1 MENNN
6 NLSVSIILPTLN
18 ELENIKKLIPEIN
31 KELGE
36 ISYLEQYQII
46 VVDDNSEDETEN
58 YLKHQIKETPNLFKY
73 LIRKENRSL
82 SESILDGIKY
92 SDYDYVIW
100 LDADGSMDAKSI
112 VKLINVQ
119 NKNKSS
125 VIIGSRFVE
134 GGGYKGIKGG
144 SADGIISAS
153 IQVFKS
159 KDSVLGLVLSIFFNK
174 LLLMIL
180 PTGVKDITSGF
191 ISINKKLVND
201 ETFLN
206 KNYGEYFIYL
216 VTNILIEKQN
226 IIEVGYI
233 CKTREHGE
241 SKTAPSLIK
250 LIKRG
255 LPYIKAANESR
266 RNLKNAHK
274 R

>member
-216 VTNILIEKQN
+216 VTNVLIKKQN

>member
-1 MENNN
+1 VEINNK
-6 NLSVSIILPTLN
+6 LSVSIILPTLN

-31 KELGE
+31 NELEE
-36 ISYLEQYQII
+36 INDLEQYQII

-58 YLKHQIKETPNLFKY
+58 YLKHQIKETPDIFKY
-73 LIRKENRSL
+73 LIRKDNRSL

-112 VKLINVQ
+112 GKLVNVQ
-119 NKNKSS
+119 NINKSS

-134 GGGYKGIKGG
+134 GGGYKGIEGG
-144 SADGIISAS
+144 SAEGIISAS
-153 IQVFKS
+153 KQVFKS
-159 KDSVLGLVLSIFFNK
+159 KDSVLGLILSIFFNK
-174 LLLMIL
+174 LLLIIL

-191 ISINKKLVND
+191 ISINKKLIND
-201 ETFLN
+201 NTFLD

-216 VTNILIEKQN
+216 VTDILIKKQN

-233 CKTREHGE
+233 CKTREYGE

-255 LPYIKAANESR
+255 LPYIKAANKSR
-266 RNLKNAHK
+266 RNLKNAYK

>member
-1 MENNN
+1 VEINNK
-6 NLSVSIILPTLN
+6 LSVSIILPTLN

-31 KELGE
+31 NELEE
-36 ISYLEQYQII
+36 INDLEQYQII

-58 YLKHQIKETPNLFKY
+58 YLKQQIKETPDIFKY

-100 LDADGSMDAKSI
+100 LDADGSMDVKSI
-112 VKLINVQ
+112 RKLINVQ

-134 GGGYKGIKGG
+134 GGGYKGIEGG
-144 SADGIISAS
+144 SSEGIISAS
-153 IQVFKS
+153 KQVFNS
-159 KDSVLGLVLSIFFNK
+159 KDSVLGLILSIFFNK
-174 LLLMIL
+174 LLLIIL

-191 ISINKKLVND
+191 ISINKKLIND
-201 ETFLN
+201 NTFLD

-216 VTNILIEKQN
+216 VTDILIKKQN

-233 CKTREHGE
+233 CKTREYGE

-266 RNLKNAHK
+266 RNLKNAYK

>member
-1 MENNN
+1 M
-6 NLSVSIILPTLN
+6 LSVSIILPTLN
-18 ELENIKKLIPEIN
+18 ELENIQKLIPEIIE
-31 KELGE
+31 ELE
-36 ISYLEQYQII
+36 KIDDLQQYQVI

-58 YLKHQIKETPNLFKY
+58 YLKNQIKETPSVFKY

-100 LDADGSMDAKSI
+100 LDADGSMEAKSI
-112 VKLINVQ
+112 VELINVQ
-119 NKNKSS
+119 KKNKSS

-134 GGGYKGIKGG
+134 GGGYKGIEES
-144 SADGIISAS
+144 SAGGIISAS
-153 IQVFKS
+153 KQVIKS
-159 KDSVLGLVLSIFFNK
+159 KDSVLGLILSIIFNK
-174 LLLMIL
+174 LLLIIL
-180 PTGVKDITSGF
+180 NTGVKDITSGF
-191 ISINKKLVND
+191 ISINKKLIIDNI
-201 ETFLN
+201 FLD

-216 VTNILIEKQN
+216 VTSLLIRKQN

-266 RNLKNAHK
+266 RNIKNVHK

>member
-1 MENNN
+1 M
-6 NLSVSIILPTLN
+6 SIILPTLN

-125 VIIGSRFVE
+125 VIIGSRFVK
-134 GGGYKGIKGG
+134 GVDTKVLKGVVQMVLLVPQYK
-144 SADGIISAS
+144 
-153 IQVFKS
+153 
-159 KDSVLGLVLSIFFNK
+159 
-174 LLLMIL
+174 
-180 PTGVKDITSGF
+180 
-191 ISINKKLVND
+191 
-201 ETFLN
+201 FLN
-206 KNYGEYFIYL
+206 QKIQYL
-216 VTNILIEKQN
+216 
-226 IIEVGYI
+226 
-233 CKTREHGE
+233 
-241 SKTAPSLIK
+241 A
-250 LIKRG
+250 
-255 LPYIKAANESR
+255 
-266 RNLKNAHK
+266 
-274 R
+274 